1 MSDKIAEPK
10 YKKTFEGIESLSLG
24 ISMVVAVIIGVAIG
38 LGLKALTGMAWT
50 FWIGIVW
57 GVAAAFNNVYRA
69 YKKQMREFDDIAK
82 EQGLIN

>member
-24 ISMVVAVIIGVAIG
+24 ISMVVAVIIGVAAG
-38 LGLKALTGMAWT
+38 LGLKALTGWSWT
-50 FWIGIVW
+50 LWIGVIW

-69 YKKQMREFDDIAK
+69 YKKQMREFDEISK
-82 EQGLIN
+82 ERGLID